1 MCSFKMKKGFT
12 PLETIGRQR
21 KGMVSLTGFTLVEIL
36 IALLILGSGMVIS
49 FNLFVL
55 GWQSLS
61 YSRKLNE
68 VAYLAQT
75 KLEELKSQK
84 DTIKMGETSGKE
96 KGMTW
101 IINAQPQ
108 GSTLEIIQVELN
120 IEFDLQA
127 KPQRHKFVTYFFKET

>member
-1 MCSFKMKKGFT
+1 MCSFKMKK
-12 PLETIGRQR
+12 
-21 KGMVSLTGFTLVEIL
+21 GFTLVEIL
-36 IALLILGSGMVIS
+36 IALLILGSGMVLS

-84 DTIKMGETSGKE
+84 DIIKMGETSGKE

-101 IINAQPQ
+101 IINTQPQ

-120 IEFDLQA
+120 IEFDFQT
-127 KPQRHKFVTYFFKET
+127 KPQKHKFVTYLFKES